1 MTRNRIEALEA
12 ARLMLRRAYGCE
24 SHDEHVWGFRARQ
37 VARLFTSSGAASPAR
52 RDGSIVAANG
62 DPGEANT

>member
-1 MTRNRIEALEA
+1 MDGRVPALDKM
-12 ARLMLRRAYGCE
+12 RTMLRKASGCDF
-24 SHDEHVWGFRARQ
+24 HDEHVWLFRSRQ
-37 VARLFTSSGAASPAR
+37 IARLLTSSGAASPAR